1 MSSPKG
7 FKLESDKLW
16 FDFAFHE
23 IILSLVKEKYLKTLK
38 Y

>member
-16 FDFAFHE
+16 FDFAFYQ
-23 IILSLVKEKYLKTLK
+23 IILSLVFENY
-38 Y
+38 